1 MKIKGTRIRVVKGDI
16 TEQDVE
22 AIVNAANN
30 RLIMGG
36 GVAGAIRKK
45 GGPSIQ
51 KEATALG
58 PIAIGEAVVTGG
70 GRLKA
75 RYVIHAATMGMDF
88 KTDETKIR
96 AATRNSLKR
105 AEEKKITSV
114 AFPALGCGVGGF
126 TPEKAARVMIEE
138 VIRHLETPSA
148 LKEVVFVLFDANT
161 FSAFE
166 RAISEHLEYTEGK
179 TQCNPIPTVDVI
191 IEMDDGIVL
200 IRRKN
205 PPYGWAIPGGFVDY
219 GESLEEAVVREAKE
233 ETGLDLEGLRQFHTY
248 SDPTRDPRGHTIST
262 VFVARGRGIP
272 KASDDAEELRIF
284 NRENLPEELAF
295 DHKKIID
302 DYFKA
307 KLETGSNFLKR

>member
-105 AEEKKITSV
+105 AEEKKIISV

-138 VIRHLETPSA
+138 V
-148 LKEVVFVLFDANT
+148 
-161 FSAFE
+161 
-166 RAISEHLEYTEGK
+166 
-179 TQCNPIPTVDVI
+179 
-191 IEMDDGIVL
+191 
-200 IRRKN
+200 
-205 PPYGWAIPGGFVDY
+205 
-219 GESLEEAVVREAKE
+219 
-233 ETGLDLEGLRQFHTY
+233 
-248 SDPTRDPRGHTIST
+248 
-262 VFVARGRGIP
+262 
-272 KASDDAEELRIF
+272 
-284 NRENLPEELAF
+284 
-295 DHKKIID
+295 
-302 DYFKA
+302 
-307 KLETGSNFLKR
+307 